1 MFGSVLCSPGPGC
14 FSLYRCQAV
23 RDVLPTYATKVN
35 HAFEFLTKDM
45 GRLTRYICSIAE
57 LRNIYLSKISPKVFS
72 RVEETII
79 NECSKWPFIV
89 S

>member
-1 MFGSVLCSPGPGC
+1 MFGSVLCSPGC

-23 RDVLPTYATKVN
+23 RDVLPTYATNVN

-79 NECSKWPFIV
+79 NECS
-89 S
+89 

>member
-1 MFGSVLCSPGPGC
+1 MQVANHMFGSVLCSPGC

-57 LRNIYLSKISPKVFS
+57 LRNIYLSKNSQKVFS
-72 RVEETII
+72 RVEDADY
-79 NECSKWPFIV
+79 NK
-89 S
+89 

>member
-1 MFGSVLCSPGPGC
+1 MFGSVLCSPGC

-45 GRLTRYICSIAE
+45 GRLTRYICSTAE

-79 NECSKWPFIV
+79 NECS
-89 S
+89 

>member
-1 MFGSVLCSPGPGC
+1 MFGSVLCSPGC

-79 NECSKWPFIV
+79 NECSYWPFIV